1 MNEQRL
7 NAYLTLI
14 DNLLTCPSG
23 EELQI
28 LQDNQEL
35 LDQNFLQFL
44 LAISSQLQEAG
55 RQQEA
60 EFLINLAEELSAF
73 MGDTNSNEDYYK
85 FLDEVLQA
93 VSESGGNPQIVYSIF
108 QQNLDKLDE
117 NLANILTTW
126 ATDKFK
132 QVPIETAT
140 SMAADIAN
148 FGNLIAQFTH
158 GSRKN
163 NLEISIAGYQAALEI
178 RTRAAFPE
186 DWAMTQNNLAAAY
199 SDRIK
204 GEKSENIEQA
214 ITAFQSALE
223 IRTREAFP
231 ERWAQTQNNL
241 AVAYC
246 YRIKGEKADNIEQAI
261 AFYQAALE
269 IYTREAFPED
279 WAQTQNNLAAA
290 YCYRIKGEKADN
302 IEQAIAFYQAALEI
316 RTRAAFPEDWS
327 QTQNNL
333 AAAYC
338 YRIKGEKADNI
349 ERAIAAYQSALEIRT
364 REAFPEYWAMTQNN
378 LALAY
383 CYRIKGEK
391 ADNIEQAIAFYQ
403 AALEIRTRAAFPE
416 YWAMTQNNLAVAY
429 SDRIKGEKAD
439 NIERAI
445 AAYQATL
452 EIYTREAFPQ
462 QWADTQ
468 NNLAIAYYDR
478 IKGEK
483 ADNIEWAIA
492 AYQSALEIRTREAF
506 PEDWSQ
512 TQNNLAL
519 AYYDRIKGEKADN
532 IERAI
537 RFYKAALEIR
547 TREAFPEQWA
557 QTQNNLAIAYKDR
570 IKGEKADN
578 IEQAIAFY
586 KAALEIRT
594 RAALPY
600 DYVATSYNLG
610 RAYQDIQQWQL
621 AYDTFYNAIET
632 LEEIRAGIVKGGD
645 ADKQKLAEEW
655 QKLYQRM
662 VEVCIELKNYTA
674 AIEYVERSKTRNLV
688 ELLAT
693 RDLYPKGDIPQTVL
707 DELDRLRRNIETEQ
721 RRLEIEERTRN
732 PFGDGTTGERSPNI
746 ATLQTPPPDRSRLNQ
761 LRQQLDT
768 LITRDITPIDP
779 DFRLTQ
785 KVEPMPFSDIQEL
798 TGDNTAILEWYIL
811 SDRFVVFIVTPPP
824 SPSRREDRGEVKIW
838 QSTPEDY
845 NALTA
850 WADDYLTAYRTDK
863 KQWQNTLNSRLQ
875 RLGEILHFDQLLN
888 AIGEK
893 CDRLVLIPNRFLH
906 LLPLHALPISQDR
919 LGELTSSS
927 GVGARRASP
936 LQESVILM
944 DLFSGGVSYAPSC
957 QLLQTAKNRQRPD
970 FSQLFA
976 IQNPTKDLAYT
987 DLEVNSIRTYFNP
1000 SLSHI
1005 LVGENAKK
1013 TTFNSEQQT
1022 TLKTANCHH
1031 FSCHGYFNFE
1041 NPILS
1046 ALLFAD
1052 CYLEPAPSRLDPSR
1066 HLPLQTGKTL
1076 DLSECLTLGDV
1087 FTLDLRCCR
1096 LVTLSAC
1103 ETGLIDFQSNSDEY
1117 IGLPSGFLVAG
1128 STNVVSSLWS
1138 VSDISTAIL
1147 MIKFYQLLR
1156 EGEEV
1161 AIALNHA
1168 QNWLR
1173 NVTKSDLLAWID
1185 PGNKMQLRQSLQN
1198 MNNNEKPFA
1207 SPYYWAAFCA
1217 IGKF

>member
-7 NAYLTLI
+7 NAYQTLMN
-14 DNLLTCPSG
+14 NLLTCPSG

-55 RQQEA
+55 KQQEA
-60 EFLINLAEELSAF
+60 ELLINLAEELSLF
-73 MGDTNSNEDYYK
+73 MGNTNSPEDYYK
-85 FLDEVLQA
+85 FLMGVLQA
-93 VSESGGNPQIVYSIF
+93 VLKSQGNPQIVYPLF

-117 NLANILTTW
+117 NLANIL
-126 ATDKFK
+126 KNR
-132 QVPIETAT
+132 VTAT
-140 SMAADIAN
+140 LKELSLEAAIYMAAVIAE
-148 FGNLIAQFTH
+148 FGNLILQFPQ

-163 NLEISIAGYQAALEI
+163 NLEISIATSQATLEI
-178 RTRAAFPE
+178 YTREAFPE
-186 DWAMTQNNLAAAY
+186 QWAGTQNNLANAYKDRIKGEKAENIERAIRFYQATLEIYIREAFPEKWAMTQNNLALAY
-199 SDRIK
+199 RNRIK
-204 GEKSENIEQA
+204 GEKADNLERAIAAYQA
-214 ITAFQSALE
+214 ALE

-231 ERWAQTQNNL
+231 EKWAMTQNNL
-241 AVAYC
+241 ALAYTD
-246 YRIKGEKADNIEQAI
+246 RIKGEKADNLERAI
-261 AFYQAALE
+261 AASQAALE
-269 IYTREAFPED
+269 IYTREAFPEK
-279 WAQTQNNLAAA
+279 WAITQNNLALAYTDRIKGKKADNIEMAIAASQAALEIRTREAFPEKWAMTQNNLAAA
-290 YCYRIKGEKADN
+290 YYGRIKGEKAEN
-302 IEQAIAFYQAALEI
+302 IEQTIAFYQAALEI
-316 RTRAAFPEDWS
+316 RTRAAFPYNYLGTS
-327 QTQNNL
+327 FNL
-333 AAAYC
+333 
-338 YRIKGEKADNI
+338 GVV
-349 ERAIAAYQSALEIRT
+349 
-364 REAFPEYWAMTQNN
+364 
-378 LALAY
+378 
-383 CYRIKGEK
+383 
-391 ADNIEQAIAFYQ
+391 YQ
-403 AALEIRTRAAFPE
+403 A
-416 YWAMTQNNLAVAY
+416 
-429 SDRIKGEKAD
+429 S
-439 NIERAI
+439 
-445 AAYQATL
+445 
-452 EIYTREAFPQ
+452 
-462 QWADTQ
+462 
-468 NNLAIAYYDR
+468 
-478 IKGEK
+478 
-483 ADNIEWAIA
+483 
-492 AYQSALEIRTREAF
+492 
-506 PEDWSQ
+506 
-512 TQNNLAL
+512 
-519 AYYDRIKGEKADN
+519 
-532 IERAI
+532 
-537 RFYKAALEIR
+537 
-547 TREAFPEQWA
+547 
-557 QTQNNLAIAYKDR
+557 
-570 IKGEKADN
+570 
-578 IEQAIAFY
+578 
-586 KAALEIRT
+586 
-594 RAALPY
+594 
-600 DYVATSYNLG
+600 
-610 RAYQDIQQWQL
+610 QQWQL
-621 AYDTFYNAIET
+621 AYETFDNAIET

-655 QKLYQRM
+655 QKLYQGM

-707 DELDRLRRNIETEQ
+707 DELDRLRRDIETEQ

-746 ATLQTPPPDRSRLNQ
+746 AALQTPPPDRNRLNQ
-761 LRQQLDT
+761 LRQELDT
-768 LITRDITPIDP
+768 LITRDITPKDP
-779 DFRLTQ
+779 DFLLTQ
-785 KVEPMPFSDIQEL
+785 KVEPMPFSDIQAL

-811 SDRFVVFIVTPPP
+811 SDRFVVFIVTPPS
-824 SPSRREDRGEVKIW
+824 SPSRTRDGGEVKLW

-845 NALTA
+845 NALIA
-850 WADDYLTAYRTDK
+850 WAADYLAYYETDK
-863 KQWQNTLNSRLQ
+863 KQWQNTLTSRLQ

-906 LLPLHALPISQDR
+906 LFPLHALPISQQKPT
-919 LGELTSSS
+919 LGNERS
-927 GVGARRASP
+927 
-936 LQESVILM
+936 ILM

-987 DLEVNSIRTYFNP
+987 DLEVNSICTYFNP
-1000 SLSHI
+1000 SHI
-1005 LVGENAKK
+1005 LVHENAKK
-1013 TTFNSEQQT
+1013 TTFNEQQT

-1052 CYLEPAPSRLDPSR
+1052 CYLEPAPSPLDPSR
-1066 HLPLQTGKTL
+1066 HLRLEKGQTL

-1147 MIKFYQLLR
+1147 MIRFYQLLR

-1173 NVTKSDLLAWID
+1173 NATKAELLAWID
-1185 PGNKMQLRQSLQN
+1185 PGNKMQLRQSLKKIEDH
-1198 MNNNEKPFA
+1198 EKPFA
-1207 SPYYWAAFCA
+1207 SSYYWAAFCA
-1217 IGKF
+1217 IGR

>member
-14 DNLLTCPSG
+14 NNLLTCPSG
-23 EELQI
+23 EESQI

-35 LDQNFLQFL
+35 LDQDFLQVL
-44 LAISSQLQEAG
+44 LEISSQLQEAG

-60 EFLINLAEELSAF
+60 ELLINLAEELSAF
-73 MGDTNSNEDYYK
+73 MGNTNSPEDYSK
-85 FLDEVLQA
+85 FFMEVLQA
-93 VSESGGNPQIVYSIF
+93 VLESRGNPQIVYPLF

-117 NLANILTTW
+117 NLAYIL
-126 ATDKFK
+126 KNR
-132 QVPIETAT
+132 VTAT
-140 SMAADIAN
+140 LKELSLEAAIYMAAVIAE
-148 FGNLIAQFTH
+148 FGNLILQFPL

-163 NLEISIAGYQAALEI
+163 NLEISIATSQA
-178 RTRAAFPE
+178 T
-186 DWAMTQNNLAAAY
+186 
-199 SDRIK
+199 
-204 GEKSENIEQA
+204 
-214 ITAFQSALE
+214 
-223 IRTREAFP
+223 
-231 ERWAQTQNNL
+231 
-241 AVAYC
+241 
-246 YRIKGEKADNIEQAI
+246 
-261 AFYQAALE
+261 LE
-269 IYTREAFPED
+269 IYTREAFPEQ
-279 WAQTQNNLAAA
+279 WAGTQNNLANA
-290 YCYRIKGEKADN
+290 YKDRIKGEKAQN
-302 IEQAIAFYQAALEI
+302 IEQ
-316 RTRAAFPEDWS
+316 
-327 QTQNNL
+327 
-333 AAAYC
+333 
-338 YRIKGEKADNI
+338 
-349 ERAIAAYQSALEIRT
+349 AIAAYQSALEIRT
-364 REAFPEYWAMTQNN
+364 REAFPKQWATTQNNLALAYYYRIKGGKAQNIERAIALYQAALEIYTREAFPEQWAMTQNN

-383 CYRIKGEK
+383 SNRIKGEK
-391 ADNIEQAIAFYQ
+391 AENIERAIAFYQ
-403 AALEIRTRAAFPE
+403 GALEIRTRKAFPE
-416 YWAMTQNNLAVAY
+416 QWAETQNNLA
-429 SDRIKGEKAD
+429 
-439 NIERAI
+439 
-445 AAYQATL
+445 L
-452 EIYTREAFPQ
+452 
-462 QWADTQ
+462 
-468 NNLAIAYYDR
+468 AYYYR

-483 ADNIEWAIA
+483 ADNIEWAII
-492 AYQSALEIRTREAF
+492 AYQAALEIYTREAF
-506 PEDWSQ
+506 PKQWA
-512 TQNNLAL
+512 TIQNNLAL
-519 AYYDRIKGEKADN
+519 AYYYRIKREKAEN

-537 RFYKAALEIR
+537 AFYQAALEIR

-557 QTQNNLAIAYKDR
+557 ETQNNLANAYSYRIIGEKADNAENIERAITAYHAALEIRTREAFPEQWAETQNNLALAYSNR
-570 IKGEKADN
+570 IKGEKAQN

-586 KAALEIRT
+586 KAALEIYT
-594 RAALPY
+594 RAAFPY
-600 DYVATSYNLG
+600 NYVLTSYNLG
-610 RAYQDIQQWQL
+610 LAYQQSQQWQF

-645 ADKQKLAEEW
+645 ADKQKLAEKW
-655 QKLYQRM
+655 QKLYQAM

-721 RRLEIEERTRN
+721 RRLEIEERSRN
-732 PFGDGTTGERSPNI
+732 SFTDGTTGERSANI
-746 ATLQTPPPDRSRLNQ
+746 TALQTPPPDRSRLNQ
-761 LRQQLDT
+761 LQQQLDT
-768 LITRDITPIDP
+768 LITCDITPIDR

-785 KVEPMPFSDIQEL
+785 KVQPIPFSDIQGL

-811 SDRFVVFIVTPPP
+811 SDRFVVFIVTPPS
-824 SPSRREDRGEVKIW
+824 SPRAREDGGEVKLW

-845 NALTA
+845 NALIA

-893 CDRLVLIPNRFLH
+893 CDSLVLIPNRFLH
-906 LLPLHALPISQDR
+906 LFPLHALPISQDR

-927 GVGARRASP
+927 GLGARRASP
-936 LQESVILM
+936 VQESVILM

-957 QLLQTAKNRQRPD
+957 QLLQTAKNRQRPA

-1000 SLSHI
+1000 SHI
-1005 LVGENAKK
+1005 LVRENAKK
-1013 TTFNSEQQT
+1013 TTFNLEQQT

-1052 CYLEPAPSRLDPSR
+1052 CYLEPPPLPLDPSR
-1066 HLPLQTGKTL
+1066 HLPLQTGQTL

-1147 MIKFYQLLR
+1147 MIRFYQLLR

-1173 NVTKSDLLAWID
+1173 NATKAELLAWID
-1185 PGNKMQLRQSLQN
+1185 LGNKMQLRHSLKEIKDH
-1198 MNNNEKPFA
+1198 EKPFA

-1217 IGKF
+1217 IGKI

>member
-7 NAYLTLI
+7 NAYQTLMN
-14 DNLLTCPSG
+14 NLLTCPSG

-55 RQQEA
+55 KQQEA
-60 EFLINLAEELSAF
+60 ELLINLAEELSLF
-73 MGDTNSNEDYYK
+73 MGNTNSPEDYYK
-85 FLDEVLQA
+85 FLMGVLQA
-93 VSESGGNPQIVYSIF
+93 VLKSQGNPQIVYPLF

-117 NLANILTTW
+117 NLANIL
-126 ATDKFK
+126 KNR
-132 QVPIETAT
+132 VTAT
-140 SMAADIAN
+140 LKELSLEAAIYMAAVIAE
-148 FGNLIAQFTH
+148 FGNLILQFPQ

-163 NLEISIAGYQAALEI
+163 NLEISIATSQATLEIYTREAFPEQWAGTQNNLANAYKDRIKGEKAENIERAIRFYQAALEI
-178 RTRAAFPE
+178 INRVAFPE
-186 DWAMTQNNLAAAY
+186 DWAMIQNNLANAY
-199 SDRIK
+199 SNRIK
-204 GEKSENIEQA
+204 GEKAQNIERAIAIYQA
-214 ITAFQSALE
+214 ALE

-231 ERWAQTQNNL
+231 KQWATTQNNL
-241 AVAYC
+241 ALAYY
-246 YRIKGEKADNIEQAI
+246 YRIKGGKAQNIERAI
-261 AFYQAALE
+261 ALYQAALE

-279 WAQTQNNLAAA
+279 WAMTQNNLAIAYSDRIKGEKAENIEQAITFYQAALEITTRAAFPEQWAQTQNNLAAA
-290 YCYRIKGEKADN
+290 YYGRIKGEKAEN
-302 IEQAIAFYQAALEI
+302 IEQTIAFYQAALEI
-316 RTRAAFPEDWS
+316 RTRAAFPYNYLGTS
-327 QTQNNL
+327 FNL
-333 AAAYC
+333 
-338 YRIKGEKADNI
+338 GVV
-349 ERAIAAYQSALEIRT
+349 
-364 REAFPEYWAMTQNN
+364 
-378 LALAY
+378 
-383 CYRIKGEK
+383 
-391 ADNIEQAIAFYQ
+391 YQ
-403 AALEIRTRAAFPE
+403 A
-416 YWAMTQNNLAVAY
+416 
-429 SDRIKGEKAD
+429 S
-439 NIERAI
+439 
-445 AAYQATL
+445 
-452 EIYTREAFPQ
+452 
-462 QWADTQ
+462 
-468 NNLAIAYYDR
+468 
-478 IKGEK
+478 
-483 ADNIEWAIA
+483 
-492 AYQSALEIRTREAF
+492 
-506 PEDWSQ
+506 
-512 TQNNLAL
+512 
-519 AYYDRIKGEKADN
+519 
-532 IERAI
+532 
-537 RFYKAALEIR
+537 
-547 TREAFPEQWA
+547 
-557 QTQNNLAIAYKDR
+557 
-570 IKGEKADN
+570 
-578 IEQAIAFY
+578 
-586 KAALEIRT
+586 
-594 RAALPY
+594 
-600 DYVATSYNLG
+600 
-610 RAYQDIQQWQL
+610 QQWQL
-621 AYDTFYNAIET
+621 AYETFDNAIET

-655 QKLYQRM
+655 QKLYQGM

-707 DELDRLRRNIETEQ
+707 DELDRLRRDIETEQ

-746 ATLQTPPPDRSRLNQ
+746 AALQTPPPDRNRLNQ
-761 LRQQLDT
+761 LRQELDT
-768 LITRDITPIDP
+768 LITRDITPKDP
-779 DFRLTQ
+779 DFLLTQ
-785 KVEPMPFSDIQEL
+785 KVEPMPFSDIQAL

-811 SDRFVVFIVTPPP
+811 SDRFVVFIVTPPS
-824 SPSRREDRGEVKIW
+824 SPSRTRDGGEVKLW

-845 NALTA
+845 NALIA
-850 WADDYLTAYRTDK
+850 WAADYLAYYETDK
-863 KQWQNTLNSRLQ
+863 KQWQNTLTSRLQ

-906 LLPLHALPISQDR
+906 LFPLHALPISQQKPT
-919 LGELTSSS
+919 LGNERS
-927 GVGARRASP
+927 
-936 LQESVILM
+936 ILM

-987 DLEVNSIRTYFNP
+987 DLEVNSICTYFNP
-1000 SLSHI
+1000 SHI
-1005 LVGENAKK
+1005 LVHENAKK
-1013 TTFNSEQQT
+1013 TTFNEQQT

-1052 CYLEPAPSRLDPSR
+1052 CYLEPAPSPLDPSR
-1066 HLPLQTGKTL
+1066 HLRLEKGQTL

-1147 MIKFYQLLR
+1147 MIRFYQLLR

-1173 NVTKSDLLAWID
+1173 NATKAELLAWID
-1185 PGNKMQLRQSLQN
+1185 PGNKMQLRQSLKKIEDH
-1198 MNNNEKPFA
+1198 EKPFA
-1207 SPYYWAAFCA
+1207 SSYYWAAFCA
-1217 IGKF
+1217 IGR

>member
-23 EELQI
+23 EESQI

-35 LDQNFLQFL
+35 LDQDFLQFL

-55 RQQEA
+55 RQQDA
-60 EFLINLAEELSAF
+60 EFLINLAQQLSVF
-73 MGDTNSNEDYYK
+73 LGNTNSQEDYYK
-85 FLDEVLQA
+85 FLMEVLQA
-93 VSESGGNPQIVYSIF
+93 VSDSDGNRQIVYPLF

-117 NLANILTTW
+117 NLAQTLTTW
-126 ATDKFK
+126 ATAQFK
-132 QVPIETAT
+132 EVSLETAYNI
-140 SMAADIAN
+140 AADIVN
-148 FGNLIAQFTH
+148 FANLIQQFSL

-163 NLEISIAGYQAALEI
+163 NLEISIAAYEAALEI
-178 RTRAAFPE
+178 RTHAAFPE
-186 DWAMTQNNLAAAY
+186 DWAGTQNNLAIAY
-199 SDRIK
+199 S
-204 GEKSENIEQA
+204 
-214 ITAFQSALE
+214 
-223 IRTREAFP
+223 
-231 ERWAQTQNNL
+231 
-241 AVAYC
+241 
-246 YRIKGEKADNIEQAI
+246 
-261 AFYQAALE
+261 
-269 IYTREAFPED
+269 
-279 WAQTQNNLAAA
+279 
-290 YCYRIKGEKADN
+290 
-302 IEQAIAFYQAALEI
+302 
-316 RTRAAFPEDWS
+316 
-327 QTQNNL
+327 
-333 AAAYC
+333 

-349 ERAIAAYQSALEIRT
+349 ERAIAACKSALEIYT
-364 REAFPEYWAMTQNN
+364 RAAFPEQWAGTQNN
-378 LALAY
+378 LAIAY
-383 CYRIKGEK
+383 SYRIKGEK
-391 ADNIEQAIAFYQ
+391 ADNVERAIAAYQ

-416 YWAMTQNNLAVAY
+416 QWAETQNNLANAYNNRIKGEKAENIEVAIAAYKAALEIRTRAAFPERWAMTQNNLATAY
-429 SDRIKGEKAD
+429 WNRIKGEKAD

-445 AAYQATL
+445 AAYQA
-452 EIYTREAFPQ
+452 
-462 QWADTQ
+462 
-468 NNLAIAYYDR
+468 
-478 IKGEK
+478 
-483 ADNIEWAIA
+483 
-492 AYQSALEIRTREAF
+492 ALEIRTRAAF
-506 PEDWSQ
+506 PEQWAE
-512 TQNNLAL
+512 TQNNLAN
-519 AYYDRIKGEKADN
+519 AYWSRIKGEKADN

-537 RFYKAALEIR
+537 AACKSALEIY
-547 TREAFPEQWA
+547 TRAAFPEQWA
-557 QTQNNLAIAYKDR
+557 DTQNNLANAYWSR
-570 IKGEKADN
+570 IKGEKAEN
-578 IEQAIAFY
+578 IEQVIAFY
-586 KAALEIRT
+586 QAALEIRT

-600 DYVATSYNLG
+600 NYVETSFNLG
-610 RAYQDIQQWQL
+610 LAYQASQQWQF

-632 LEEIRAGIVKGGD
+632 VEEIRAGIVKGGD

-707 DELDRLRRNIETEQ
+707 DELDRLRRDIETEQ

-732 PFGDGTTGERSPNI
+732 SFGDGTTGERSPNI
-746 ATLQTPPPDRSRLNQ
+746 AALQTPPPDRSRLNE
-761 LRQQLDT
+761 LRQQLDD

-785 KVEPMPFSDIQEL
+785 KVEPIPFSDIQAL

-824 SPSRREDRGEVKIW
+824 SPSSRRDGGEVKLW

-845 NALTA
+845 NALRT
-850 WADDYLTAYRTDK
+850 WADDYLNAYRTDK
-863 KQWQNTLNSRLQ
+863 QQWQNTLNSRLQ
-875 RLGEILHFDQLLN
+875 GLGEILHFDQLLN

-893 CDRLVLIPNRFLH
+893 CDSLVLIPNRFLH
-906 LLPLHALPISQDR
+906 LFPLHALPISQQKPTIAKGG
-919 LGELTSSS
+919 LGGS
-927 GVGARRASP
+927 
-936 LQESVILM
+936 ILM
-944 DLFSGGVSYAPSC
+944 DLFPGGVSYAPSC

-1000 SLSHI
+1000 SHI
-1005 LVGENAKK
+1005 LVHENAKK
-1013 TTFNSEQQT
+1013 TTFNEQQT

-1052 CYLEPAPSRLDPSR
+1052 CYLEPAPSPLDPSR
-1066 HLPLQTGKTL
+1066 HLRLEKGQTL

-1147 MIKFYQLLR
+1147 MIRFYQLLR

-1173 NVTKSDLLAWID
+1173 NATKAELLAWID
-1185 PGNKMQLRQSLQN
+1185 PGNKMQLRQSLKKIEDH
-1198 MNNNEKPFA
+1198 EKPFA
-1207 SPYYWAAFCA
+1207 SSYYWAAFCA
-1217 IGKF
+1217 IGR

>member
-7 NAYLTLI
+7 NAYQTLMN
-14 DNLLTCPSG
+14 NLLTCPSG

-55 RQQEA
+55 KQQEA
-60 EFLINLAEELSAF
+60 ELLINLAEELSLF
-73 MGDTNSNEDYYK
+73 MGNTNSPEDYYK
-85 FLDEVLQA
+85 FLMGVLQA
-93 VSESGGNPQIVYSIF
+93 VLKSQGNPQIVYPLF

-117 NLANILTTW
+117 NLANIL
-126 ATDKFK
+126 KNR
-132 QVPIETAT
+132 VTAT
-140 SMAADIAN
+140 LKELSLEAAIYMAAVIAE
-148 FGNLIAQFTH
+148 FGNLILQFPQ

-163 NLEISIAGYQAALEI
+163 NLEISIATSQATLEI
-178 RTRAAFPE
+178 YTREAFPE
-186 DWAMTQNNLAAAY
+186 QWAGTQNNLANAYKDRIKGEKAENIERAIRFYQATLEIYIREAFPEKWAMTQNNLANAY
-199 SDRIK
+199 SNRIK
-204 GEKSENIEQA
+204 GEKAQNIERAIAIYQA
-214 ITAFQSALE
+214 ALE

-231 ERWAQTQNNL
+231 KQWATTQNNL
-241 AVAYC
+241 ALAYY
-246 YRIKGEKADNIEQAI
+246 YRIKGGKAQNIERAI
-261 AFYQAALE
+261 ALYQAALE

-279 WAQTQNNLAAA
+279 WAMTQNNLAIAYSDRIKGEKAENIEQAITFYQAALEITTRAAFPEQWAQTQNNLAAA
-290 YCYRIKGEKADN
+290 YYGRIKGEKAEN
-302 IEQAIAFYQAALEI
+302 IEQTIAFYQAALEI
-316 RTRAAFPEDWS
+316 RTRAAFPYNYLGTS
-327 QTQNNL
+327 FNL
-333 AAAYC
+333 
-338 YRIKGEKADNI
+338 GVV
-349 ERAIAAYQSALEIRT
+349 
-364 REAFPEYWAMTQNN
+364 
-378 LALAY
+378 
-383 CYRIKGEK
+383 
-391 ADNIEQAIAFYQ
+391 YQ
-403 AALEIRTRAAFPE
+403 A
-416 YWAMTQNNLAVAY
+416 
-429 SDRIKGEKAD
+429 S
-439 NIERAI
+439 
-445 AAYQATL
+445 
-452 EIYTREAFPQ
+452 
-462 QWADTQ
+462 
-468 NNLAIAYYDR
+468 
-478 IKGEK
+478 
-483 ADNIEWAIA
+483 
-492 AYQSALEIRTREAF
+492 
-506 PEDWSQ
+506 
-512 TQNNLAL
+512 
-519 AYYDRIKGEKADN
+519 
-532 IERAI
+532 
-537 RFYKAALEIR
+537 
-547 TREAFPEQWA
+547 
-557 QTQNNLAIAYKDR
+557 
-570 IKGEKADN
+570 
-578 IEQAIAFY
+578 
-586 KAALEIRT
+586 
-594 RAALPY
+594 
-600 DYVATSYNLG
+600 
-610 RAYQDIQQWQL
+610 QQWQL
-621 AYDTFYNAIET
+621 AYETFDNAIET

-655 QKLYQRM
+655 QKLYQGM

-707 DELDRLRRNIETEQ
+707 DELDRLRRDIETEQ

-746 ATLQTPPPDRSRLNQ
+746 AALQTPPPDRNRLNQ
-761 LRQQLDT
+761 LRQELDT
-768 LITRDITPIDP
+768 LITRDITPKDP
-779 DFRLTQ
+779 DFLLTQ
-785 KVEPMPFSDIQEL
+785 KVEPMPFSDIQAL

-811 SDRFVVFIVTPPP
+811 SDRFVVFIVTPPS
-824 SPSRREDRGEVKIW
+824 SPSRTRDGGEVKLW

-845 NALTA
+845 NALIA
-850 WADDYLTAYRTDK
+850 WAADYLAYYETDK
-863 KQWQNTLNSRLQ
+863 KQWQNTLTSRLQ

-906 LLPLHALPISQDR
+906 LFPLHALPISQDR

-936 LQESVILM
+936 VQESVILM

-987 DLEVNSIRTYFNP
+987 DLEVNSICTYFNP
-1000 SLSHI
+1000 SHI
-1005 LVGENAKK
+1005 LVHENAKK
-1013 TTFNSEQQT
+1013 TTFNEQQT

-1052 CYLEPAPSRLDPSR
+1052 CYLEPAPSPLDPSR
-1066 HLPLQTGKTL
+1066 HLRLEKGQTL

-1147 MIKFYQLLR
+1147 MIRFYQLLR

-1173 NVTKSDLLAWID
+1173 NATKAELLAWID
-1185 PGNKMQLRQSLQN
+1185 PGNKMQLRQSLKKIEDH
-1198 MNNNEKPFA
+1198 EKPFA
-1207 SPYYWAAFCA
+1207 SSYYWAAFCA
-1217 IGKF
+1217 IGR